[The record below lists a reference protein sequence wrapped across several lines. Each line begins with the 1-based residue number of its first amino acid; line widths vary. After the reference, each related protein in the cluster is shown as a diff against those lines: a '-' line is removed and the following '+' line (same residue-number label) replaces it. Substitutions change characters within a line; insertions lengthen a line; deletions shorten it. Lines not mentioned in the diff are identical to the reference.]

1 VPAKIRPGDW
11 DRLFAPNAPRRGGP
25 LRTLLNLALV
35 FIVITLIGVGS
46 VFAVNYRNERI
57 ASQQATLDVVAPTLI
72 ARATQTVA
80 AATAA
85 ADARTAARTAT
96 ALASQPTAEPTLGSG
111 LVTSGG
117 NLRKEPRVAPDT
129 VIGLLWTGDQVTFL
143 EEQLVG
149 GQSWFRI
156 RVITP
161 ATNRG
166 GDGVG
171 PGTVGWVSGTLL
183 SQPTPVVRP

>member
-25 LRTLLNLALV
+25 LRALV
-35 FIVITLIGVGS
+35 NVLLLFVVIALLGAGS
-46 VFAVNYRNERI
+46 VFAVGYRNQRI
-57 ASQQATLDVVAPTLI
+57 ASQTATLEAVAPTLI
-72 ARATQTVA
+72 ARATQTVS

-85 ADARTAARTAT
+85 ADARATARTAT
-96 ALASQPTAEPTLGSG
+96 GVASRPTPESTLGSG

-129 VIGLLWTGDQVTFL
+129 VIGLLWAGDQVTFL

-149 GQSWFRI
+149 GQSWFRV
-156 RVITP
+156 RLVTP

-166 GDGVG
+166 GEGVG

-183 SQPTPVVRP
+183 SQPTPVAQP

>member
-1 VPAKIRPGDW
+1 MPAKIRPGDW

-25 LRTLLNLALV
+25 LRALLNLVLIFV
-35 FIVITLIGVGS
+35 TIGLIGAGS
-46 VFAVNYRNERI
+46 AFAVNYRNERI
-57 ASQQATLDVVAPTLI
+57 ATQNATLEAVAPTLI
-72 ARATQTVA
+72 ARATQTTT

-85 ADARTAARTAT
+85 ADARIAARTAT
-96 ALASQPTAEPTLGSG
+96 ALANQPTAEATLGNG

-149 GQSWFRI
+149 GQSWFRV
-156 RVITP
+156 RLVTP

-166 GDGVG
+166 GEGVE

-183 SQPTPVVRP
+183 SRPTPVAQP